1 MSQPVTPRRTT
12 RASASAPDSPSS
24 PPKSRTKPSPRRQLL
39 AAAAAPDSPSSPPK
53 SRPKT
58 SPRRQLLAAAPV
70 PDSPSSPTKSSHKRQ
85 LHAAAP
91 FPDSPSSPTKSRPKS
106 SHKRPLLAADE
117 PKEDSPLDV
126 LLEALPGRRAQAT
139 DLLRLLAPAP
149 VLPVLLHG
157 GAATGKTRALL
168 LALRHLR
175 PSPRLVYAALRS
187 LPSPR
192 ALFASILSQ
201 LKALSSSNS
210 SRQRVPDK
218 PSDFIPALRD
228 AIAGIVSQGEIVYL
242 VFDNLEVVR
251 GWDKGGQLL
260 PLLLRLHDLL
270 RLPQVVLVYVSS
282 TTPDAYYAM
291 TGSVEPNH
299 VYFPDYTVDEVHGI
313 LMRGHPNPK
322 LYSSFLSV
330 VLKPL
335 FRVTRRVDELAAVL
349 GPLFRRYCEPLG
361 DLNGVPDEGIKRRLF
376 EHLQPHLAVAL
387 NETFSVPIRAPLDDC
402 KDGISGGKGSVKRQF
417 GGRDGLSSELEFHMS
432 VSAKYLLLSAFLASR
447 NPATLDAALF
457 DATGG
462 TDSRNRKRKS
472 SQASID
478 RKDTMAEEFLMKG
491 PGTFPLERLLA
502 IFQCITSVSE
512 DMLDEVECEDTI
524 MGGSGMNALM
534 SDVLLQ
540 LSTLCNSNF
549 LSKSRSC
556 PLEGSGRYR
565 SNIDE
570 DLALKVNI
578 S

>member
-1 MSQPVTPRRTT
+1 MSQPTTPRRTT
-12 RASASAPDSPSS
+12 RGAAFAPDSPAS
-24 PPKSRTKPSPRRQLL
+24 PPKSRPKSSHRRQLL
-39 AAAAAPDSPSSPPK
+39 AAAAGPNDG
-53 SRPKT
+53 
-58 SPRRQLLAAAPV
+58 
-70 PDSPSSPTKSSHKRQ
+70 
-85 LHAAAP
+85 
-91 FPDSPSSPTKSRPKS
+91 
-106 SHKRPLLAADE
+106 E
-117 PKEDSPLDV
+117 PLDA

-149 VLPVLLHG
+149 ALPVLLHG

-201 LKALSSSNS
+201 LNALSSSSS

-218 PSDFIPALRD
+218 PSDFIAALRD
-228 AIAGIVSQGEIVYL
+228 ALAGVVAQGEFVYL
-242 VFDNLEVVR
+242 VFDNLEVSR

-260 PLLLRLHDLL
+260 SLLLRLHDLL

-282 TTPDAYYAM
+282 ATPDAYYTM

-299 VYFPDYTVDEVHGI
+299 VYFPDYTVDEARDI
-313 LMRGHPNPK
+313 LMRGQSNPK
-322 LYSSFLSV
+322 LYSSFLGV

-335 FRVTRRVDELAAVL
+335 FRVTRRVDELAAL
-349 GPLFRRYCEPLG
+349 LEPLFRRYCEPLG
-361 DLNGVPDEGIKRRLF
+361 DLQAVPDEGMRRRLF

-387 NETFSVPIRAPLDDC
+387 NETFSVPMRASVEKC
-402 KDGISGGKGSVKRQF
+402 KDDSSGGKASVKRQF

-457 DATGG
+457 DSTGG
-462 TDSRNRKRKS
+462 SDTRNRKRKS

-478 RKDTMAEEFLMKG
+478 RKDTMAEEILMKG

-512 DMLDEVECEDTI
+512 DVLDEVECPDS
-524 MGGSGMNALM
+524 MMAGSGTNALM

-556 PLEGSGRYR
+556 PLEGSARYR

-570 DLALKVNI
+570 DLALKVAR
-578 S
+578 SVGFPLSKYMYRR